1 MNVTLI
7 GLGEVGRVA
16 AEDLARLGVTALTA
30 WDIAFGDPGS
40 PASRNAAD
48 LNAAGVPVVAASS
61 GAVAVAEADVVLA
74 AVTAANDL
82 AAATAAAEGLRPGTW
97 FLDLNS
103 SSPEQKQQAAA
114 VVHDAGGRYVEAAL
128 MSAIHPRRLAAP
140 FLLGG
145 PNAKAFLA
153 EVAPAVGL
161 TGASLYSAQVGTAA
175 ATKLCRSVV
184 VKGLEA
190 LFTESLLAA
199 RAYGVEGDVLA
210 SLSNILPEAD
220 WESVARYFVSR
231 SLQHG
236 QRRSEEMIEAAETVA
251 QAGVEPL
258 MAAAAAERQAWAAG
272 HAPALEAPDL
282 AGMLDAIR
290 NPGAARNRT
299 ETDQK

>member
-1 MNVTLI
+1 MNVTLV

-16 AEDLARLGVTALTA
+16 AEDLTALGVTDLTA
-30 WDIAFGDPGS
+30 WDVAFDDPDS
-40 PASRNAAD
+40 RASGNARE
-48 LNAAGVPVVAASS
+48 LPVAVAAS
-61 GAVAVAEADVVLA
+61 AADAAPTADVVIC

-82 AAATAAAEGLRPGTW
+82 AAAAAVAPGLPPGTW

-103 SSPEQKQQAAA
+103 SSPEQKRQAAA
-114 VVHDAGGRYVEAAL
+114 VVNDVGGRYVEAAL
-128 MSAIHPRRLAAP
+128 MSAIHPKRLAAP

-145 PNAKAFLA
+145 PHAKAFLA
-153 EVAPAVGL
+153 EAAPGL
-161 TGASLYSAQVGTAA
+161 GLVGASFYSPQVGAAA
-175 ATKLCRSVV
+175 ATKLCRSVI

-199 RAYGVEGDVLA
+199 RAYGVEDDVLA

-236 QRRSEEMIEAAETVA
+236 QRRSEEMVEAAATVA

-258 MAAAAAERQAWAAG
+258 MASAAAERQAWAAG
-272 HAPALEAPDL
+272 HAGALAAGDL
-282 AGMLDAIR
+282 IGMLDAVR
-290 NPGAARNRT
+290 ERAVRERAGGNRT
-299 ETDQK
+299 EIRKK

>member
-1 MNVTLI
+1 VEAVVNVTLI

-16 AEDLARLGVTALTA
+16 AEDLAGLGVTALTA
-30 WDIAFGDPGS
+30 WDIAFDDPGS
-40 PASRNAAD
+40 PASRNAAE
-48 LNAAGVPVVAASS
+48 LPVTVAS
-61 GAVAVAEADVVLA
+61 GGAEAVAGADVVVC

-82 AAATAAAEGLRPGTW
+82 AAATAAAAGLRPGTW

-103 SSPEQKQQAAA
+103 SSPEQKRQAAA

-145 PNAKAFLA
+145 PHAQAFLTEA
-153 EVAPAVGL
+153 ATGL
-161 TGASLYSAQVGTAA
+161 GLVGASFYSVQVGAAA

-199 RAYGVEGDVLA
+199 RAYGVEADVLA

-236 QRRSEEMIEAAETVA
+236 QRRSEEMVEAAQTVA

-258 MAAAAAERQAWAAG
+258 MASAAAERQARAAG
-272 HAPALEAPDL
+272 QAHALDAPDL
-282 AGMLDAIR
+282 VGMLDAIR
-290 NPGAARNRT
+290 NRPGT
-299 ETDQK
+299 GMK

>member
-1 MNVTLI
+1 VKVTLI

-16 AEDLARLGVTALTA
+16 VEDLAARGLTGLTA
-30 WDIAFGDPGS
+30 WDVAFDDPGS
-40 PASRNAAD
+40 RASRNAAD
-48 LNAAGVPVVAASS
+48 LPVVAASS
-61 GAVAVAEADVVLA
+61 AAGAVADADAVIC

-82 AAATAAAEGLRPGTW
+82 AAAGAAASGLRPGTW
-97 FLDLNS
+97 FVDLNS
-103 SSPEQKQQAAA
+103 SSPEQKRQAAA
-114 VVHDAGGRYVEAAL
+114 VVHDVGGRYVEAAL

-145 PNAKAFLA
+145 PHAAAFLA
-153 EVAPAVGL
+153 EAAPGL
-161 TGASLYSAQVGTAA
+161 GLVGASFYSSQVGAAA
-175 ATKLCRSVV
+175 ATKLCRSVI

-199 RAYGVEGDVLA
+199 RSYGVEDDVLA

-236 QRRSEEMIEAAETVA
+236 QRRSEEMVEAAATVA

-258 MAAAAAERQAWAAG
+258 MATAAAERQAWAAG
-272 HAPALEAPDL
+272 HAEALEAGDL
-282 AGMLDAIR
+282 IGMLDAV
-290 NPGAARNRT
+290 RNRT
-299 ETDQK
+299 ETQKK